1 MAQKQAVLDKW
12 FLRQDIIDQLL
23 ESGEESDEAKYFSDR
38 IITIAETEEAEHQ
51 SLDDPFDRSVALV
64 LSLVREEG
72 LDAWNI
78 DLSAFLKV
86 FTARVKSQS
95 SGLDL
100 PACGRLIRLSW
111 EVLNHQA
118 SILFERVQRAEE
130 EEDWGDEMDFGWEAE
145 YDDEAFFFTNTVLQG
160 GADTV
165 LPSLFDE
172 RVRRSEG
179 RPVTLGE
186 LLSAF
191 KDAADDAEELKLR
204 EANRVAHEK
213 ELAEYLSNIGGRMHN
228 EDLEGDIE
236 RCWMALRQTCLAA
249 GTNNV
254 PVSDVMEQLKIILE
268 QTYGEVEEG
277 YQDEAKVSSFI
288 AGLFLTHRGF
298 ASISQ
303 DNVPDGIIYLEDL
316 RPDNSFSEIL
326 EMIKDEQEQ
335 ESTRIQNQDTG
346 SKRHA
351 DNLVVRA
358 QKAKLKEE
366 KSLQKAAELEQQ
378 SNLESQAKNAVSEDE
393 TDSEITQQD
402 LLVALELSGQQAQ
415 ETPLSPT
422 QRKQINLQEGEF
434 ESPQSDSSDDDN
446 PMGNHE
452 WLVE

>member
-1 MAQKQAVLDKW
+1 MAEHQAVLDKW

-51 SLDDPFDRSVALV
+51 SLEDPFDRSVALV

-72 LDAWNI
+72 LDAWDI

-86 FTARVKSQS
+86 FTSRVKSQATT
-95 SGLDL
+95 LDL

-118 SILFERVQRAEE
+118 ATLFERVQRADEE
-130 EEDWGDEMDFGWEAE
+130 DDWGDEMEFGWEAD
-145 YDDEAFFFTNTVLQG
+145 YDDEAFFFTNTVLEG
-160 GADTV
+160 GADSV
-165 LPSLFDE
+165 LPSLFGE
-172 RVRRSEG
+172 RVRRAEG

-204 EANRVAHEK
+204 EANRIAHEK
-213 ELAEYLSNIGGRMHN
+213 ELLDYMANIGGRMHN

-236 RCWMALRQTCLAA
+236 RCWRAMRQTCVKA
-249 GTNNV
+249 GANKV
-254 PVSDVMEQLKIILE
+254 PVADVLDELKTILE
-268 QTYGEVEEG
+268 QTFGAVPEG

-303 DNVPDGIIYLEDL
+303 DNVPDGIIFLEDL
-316 RPDNSFSEIL
+316 RPNNSFSEIVDL
-326 EMIKDEQEQ
+326 ILAEQEE
-335 ESTRIQNQDTG
+335 ESIRIQTQITG
-346 SKRHA
+346 SQRHA
-351 DNLVVRA
+351 DNLTDRA
-358 QKAKLKEE
+358 NKAKLKEE
-366 KSLQKAAELEQQ
+366 KSLKKAAEKAEAEQVVEIVVSPDQ
-378 SNLESQAKNAVSEDE
+378 SEQITIQENAIESQQPISDN
-393 TDSEITQQD
+393 
-402 LLVALELSGQQAQ
+402 
-415 ETPLSPT
+415 
-422 QRKQINLQEGEF
+422 GE
-434 ESPQSDSSDDDN
+434 QSL
-446 PMGNHE
+446 GNHE

>member
-1 MAQKQAVLDKW
+1 MAEHQAVLDKW

-51 SLDDPFDRSVALV
+51 SLEDPFDRSVALV

-86 FTARVKSQS
+86 FTSRVKSQATT
-95 SGLDL
+95 LDL

-118 SILFERVQRAEE
+118 ATLFERVQRADEE
-130 EEDWGDEMDFGWEAE
+130 DDWGDEMEFGWEAD
-145 YDDEAFFFTNTVLQG
+145 YDDEAFFFTNTVLEG
-160 GADTV
+160 GADSV
-165 LPSLFDE
+165 LPSLFGE
-172 RVRRSEG
+172 RVRRAEG

-204 EANRVAHEK
+204 EANRIAHEK
-213 ELAEYLSNIGGRMHN
+213 ELLDYMANIGGRMHN

-236 RCWMALRQTCLAA
+236 RCWRAMRQTCVKA
-249 GTNNV
+249 GANKV
-254 PVSDVMEQLKIILE
+254 PVADVLDELKTILE
-268 QTYGEVEEG
+268 QTFGAVPEG

-303 DNVPDGIIYLEDL
+303 DNVPDGIIFLEDL
-316 RPDNSFSEIL
+316 RPNNSFSEIVDL
-326 EMIKDEQEQ
+326 ILAEQEE
-335 ESTRIQNQDTG
+335 ESIRIQTQITG
-346 SKRHA
+346 SQRHA
-351 DNLVVRA
+351 DNLTDRA
-358 QKAKLKEE
+358 NKAKLKEE
-366 KSLQKAAELEQQ
+366 KSLKKAAEKAEAEQVVEIVVSPDQ
-378 SNLESQAKNAVSEDE
+378 SEQITIQENAIESQQPISDN
-393 TDSEITQQD
+393 
-402 LLVALELSGQQAQ
+402 
-415 ETPLSPT
+415 
-422 QRKQINLQEGEF
+422 GE
-434 ESPQSDSSDDDN
+434 QSL
-446 PMGNHE
+446 GNHE